1 MVAVVTKEED
11 VVLWVSL
18 HAKRFILLIFFLIGK
33 CRAVKVCVCVLSV
46 CGCLSMFVSV
56 MLVEFQK

>member
-33 CRAVKVCVCVLSV
+33 CRAVKVCVCVFCLSV
-46 CGCLSMFVSV
+46 GV
-56 MLVEFQK
+56 